1 METERIRAQRYR
13 ALANKLRETAKD
25 ESNGK
30 RRTDL
35 AELANQY
42 DGLAINL
49 AERRAAE
56 PAR

>member
-1 METERIRAQRYR
+1 MESHHERARRYR
-13 ALANKLRETAKD
+13 TLAHKLRETAKD